1 MIIKEPYELSLWEDS
16 PSTLQEFKALIL
28 GADTMT
34 SQDRALDVKFTCDV
48 NGTHQLT
55 FKMYYQYYDSQT
67 GELTQNLLTD
77 QIFNESKIKLH
88 YHDEWYDLVI
98 KNVVKNSNDYS
109 YTYTAQDLFIQ
120 ELSKTGYNLEF
131 SDELENNMKPITELV
146 AQVLEGTDWQVN
158 ENSDVIVQTQKELI
172 FEGTLAAPMQYRKLL
187 RASNGAVVVE
197 DTSSV
202 IPTNT
207 KVYFFYSDLA
217 TKEKNYQILVPNSS
231 TISLDSD
238 RVMLD
243 ATQYRYYGSYNG
255 WGYSDTYDLY
265 YPSILSSAITI
276 TTFQGEKYI
285 FSQETKIDTK
295 LKKILSRYSKTND
308 QNTYWGFIDTDYS
321 SPSLIRN
328 FVSNP
333 NNYQSTVGWRVFD
346 TGTPEIPSSIQLDS
360 NPSIID
366 RIINGNSLGAE
377 TFEPVL
383 KISLSNSGY
392 LFNTGLRD
400 NRSFLKELNKGDKYV
415 FYYKGSTALPTF
427 TLKFQEITYTEQG
440 EYNLGDTYLAVAASS
455 VSANQYNTIIGE
467 IDKSLS
473 YKDSKNKTL
482 AIIIIPDGEASFNL
496 TDFQVF
502 HYVNYQG
509 RAMLPTDT
517 QVESTITHYYCY
529 FKQEDNLNYT
539 SINDLKYEKYNNSVS
554 DYIPVMRAGCEKVRS
569 INAKESNRFNIIQ
582 DLCETF
588 ECWASF
594 DIAHDSI
601 GRSGAKVVTIHQYIG
616 QDNPARFLNGVNLK
630 STSRTFDSNQL
641 VTKLIVKPNS
651 NEYADGGFCTIATA
665 TPNPSGETTILN
677 FDYYINQQLLDA
689 ETLVNDWYNV
699 DENSSGMGYLTELKR
714 INNRLIPLNIE
725 LSKLVVTIAQAEARV
740 EKAQAG
746 IESCV
751 NLIDDINTTLLKYWK
766 TDLNG
771 LRALTPKESP
781 SDPDGLFEQLQGIV
795 YDIEHDI
802 ENSIQNKTLVEQ
814 MVKGLE
820 CQRNQI
826 QFTSELADANTLL
839 TRCKSRKAAIEIEQ
853 EELIANK
860 KELDA
865 EFFQRYHR
873 FIQEGTWIDEKYTDD
888 DLYFYDARSIG
899 YESAMPKVTYQ
910 MNVIDVAALPQFN
923 NHETGN
929 YNLGSSGKIVGNH
942 NSNLRTNNK
951 WALYSSGAA
960 TKRFT
965 QDDFEGVEIGLNW
978 NGLIIYADQL
988 NLVPGQTY
996 TASFM
1001 AYANTSNLPLSFLVM
1016 MRQDGQRVRPYP
1028 TLPISIMGSNYI
1040 TAASRQVTA
1049 NTALTPTLY
1058 WITFQWTQEL
1068 ADYTYGN
1075 NTDVRIT
1082 FQGWSGEYDDPG
1094 RTTTTPMG
1102 DRRIYMYAPKIE
1114 IGDTP
1119 TIWRGSIEEPE
1130 ENLLSP
1136 YTFKVGDRTYVQDP
1150 EFFGYTVV
1158 NNIKTPAKEGV
1169 TVSKI
1174 VYSLDNPSSTTITIQ
1189 TYKNLF
1195 QDLFQRV
1202 TATVQQVHYATGQ
1215 YEKAAALA
1223 EAETAQKVEFLQD
1236 ALNDAATILSNS
1248 ADETV
1253 VWDNTGITITN
1264 SNNTSEKLR
1273 IVSGG
1278 ILLGA
1283 PDATGQTAWKVG
1295 ITAKGVSANLLTS
1308 GQLNTGVIQIMSSDE
1323 PTFRWDALGLT
1334 AFDYTTNANMLTGI
1348 NSTRGVRFDRL
1359 GIYGFIGVDGSSWH
1373 PSQTVDWTAAP
1384 TGDPT
1389 NLSATSIRKYSFFE
1403 LTKEGLYL
1411 DLSRINTTYG
1421 HGLYQTTNMQTLATE
1436 YKIMPL
1442 LSSKSHG
1449 QRISLGKTEDIIY
1462 NAWVGS
1468 QPYYSSSL
1476 PEMTN
1481 PIFTKVFS
1489 VKDSNSN
1496 EKITMYDDGT
1506 LVAKRAIIEGTI
1518 TASSGHIGGSNG
1530 WVISSGKLYGTYTD
1544 NGDKY
1549 MGLYLNSTKGAT
1561 AFYAGAT
1568 SSTGANA
1575 VFKVTN
1581 NGKLT
1586 ATGVDVSGI
1595 VNAESGIFNQI
1606 TVTLRDLG
1614 DQANLGM
1621 WHVGNPRIDN
1631 NRGSDPDRYFYT
1643 FSGSDILGN
1652 PGYIIGFQ
1660 KPNTGGSK
1668 AMVIGAT
1675 NFLDWST
1682 GKFYVDYQGNLT
1694 CADGHFLNQVTT
1706 DYLSCNTFTNIT
1718 PSVFKVSKIIAA
1730 PASNPS
1736 TSTPSTYNF
1745 NISIEHLSGAKYRI
1759 KIIYYTSI
1767 TGKFVGGSFNEKD
1780 FIWYRAYYINNNNT
1794 PVYCT
1799 ARNITNDLK
1808 QQITAFMIAGSP
1820 YTYEF
1825 MATLD
1830 QDKYTNIEFCSQ
1842 MGLSTEGISIDRLGL
1857 VNGSTPQGTFMEGSF
1872 LPIRTNINSTISPY
1886 TLGNSDNIWTN
1897 VYAQNTPV
1905 SSSDRR
1911 EKQNISLL
1919 SSSYDSFFD
1928 ALRPS
1933 TYQWLNESITHTGFI
1948 AQEVADALAAAHL
1961 SPSDFYGYRDENPDS
1976 LGLAYSEFISLNTWQ
1991 IQKLKKRVADLEA
2004 RCSLLEQKLLNQ
2016 N

>member
-28 GADTMT
+28 GTDTMT

-55 FKMYYQYYDSQT
+55 FKMYYQYYDNQT

-231 TISLDSD
+231 TISLDSN

-243 ATQYRYYGSYNG
+243 TTQYRYYGSYNG

-265 YPSILSSAITI
+265 YPNILSSAITI

-295 LKKILSRYSKTND
+295 LKKVLSRYSKTND

-383 KISLSNSGY
+383 KIYLSNSGY

-455 VSANQYNTIIGE
+455 VSANQYNTVIGE

-539 SINDLKYEKYNNSVS
+539 SINDLKYEKYNNPVS

-601 GRSGAKVVTIHQYIG
+601 GRSGAKQVTIHQYIG

-714 INNRLIPLNIE
+714 INNRLILLNIE
-725 LSKLVVTIAQAEARV
+725 LSKLVVTIAQAEAKV
-740 EKAQAG
+740 KKAQAG

-910 MNVIDVAALPQFN
+910 MNVIDIAALPQFN

-929 YNLGSSGKIVGNH
+929 YNLGSSSKIVGNH

-965 QDDFEGVEIGLNW
+965 QDDFEGAEIGLNW

-1016 MRQDGQRVRPYP
+1016 MRQDGERVRPYP
-1028 TLPISIMGSNYI
+1028 TLPISIMGDNYR

-1094 RTTTTPMG
+1094 RTVTTPMG

-1273 IVSGG
+1273 MVSGG

-1308 GQLNTGVIQIMSSDE
+1308 GQLNTRVIQIMSSDE

-1359 GIYGFIGVDGSSWH
+1359 GIYGFTGIDGSSWH
-1373 PSQTVDWTAAP
+1373 PSEISVWDNYGQIDTSDTTAI
-1384 TGDPT
+1384 
-1389 NLSATSIRKYSFFE
+1389 SAFSTFS

-1411 DLSRINTTYG
+1411 KLGGLQYG
-1421 HGLYQTTNMQTLATE
+1421 HYYNSSM
-1436 YKIMPL
+1436 MPGTFT
-1442 LSSKSHG
+1442 SSKSHN
-1449 QRISLGKTEDIIY
+1449 IKAWLGKGEDILY
-1462 NAWVGS
+1462 NSWQMANNIKMY
-1468 QPYYSSSL
+1468 PYYNTQA
-1476 PEMTN
+1476 TN
-1481 PIFTKVFS
+1481 ALEFVKIFS
-1489 VKDSNSN
+1489 VYNSEN
-1496 EKITMYDDGT
+1496 KEAITIYDDGT
-1506 LVAKRAIIEGTI
+1506 FKATDAIIKGNI
-1518 TASSGHIGGSNG
+1518 TATSGSFTGSITANSGHIGGING
-1530 WVISSGKLYGTYTD
+1530 WIIEANKLYGSYLDPDD
-1544 NGDKY
+1544 NNRIKY
-1549 MGLYLNSTKGAT
+1549 MGLYRSAT
-1561 AFYAGAT
+1561 EGDAAFYAGAT
-1568 SSTGANA
+1568 NSIGDGSLFKVTNSGIIEALEGTIGMWTISNPYYDGSPEGGPHGRYFSSTGAN
-1575 VFKVTN
+1575 N
-1581 NGKLT
+1581 
-1586 ATGVDVSGI
+1586 SI
-1595 VNAESGIFNQI
+1595 
-1606 TVTLRDLG
+1606 
-1614 DQANLGM
+1614 
-1621 WHVGNPRIDN
+1621 H
-1631 NRGSDPDRYFYT
+1631 
-1643 FSGSDILGN
+1643 
-1652 PGYIIGFQ
+1652 PGLIMGFQ
-1660 KPNTGGSK
+1660 SPNSQGSI
-1668 AMVIGAT
+1668 AMTVGAT
-1675 NFLDWST
+1675 DFGNWKT
-1682 GKFYVDYQGNLT
+1682 GNFYVDFNGNMHAASGSFGDVNITSGTIGGDVSIDINKKIT
-1694 CADGHFLNQVTT
+1694 CQSIVASARTSSFPVIAT
-1706 DYLSCNTFTNIT
+1706 DEIRAQTVSQISGKTTFTVNNLVQRSVKPNGSKQEISFT
-1718 PSVFKVSKIIAA
+1718 YTVSTTGATSASVTFVVDMAYPDSDNPGNYLRIQKNATISAGYYQNGVTYRFSEIYDTEAHIYAFDRVRFRVGSKLVESTSKEVSLTTKSNTYRVYVTSDLLPSVT
-1730 PASNPS
+1730 N
-1736 TSTPSTYNF
+1736 TY
-1745 NISIEHLSGAKYRI
+1745 L
-1759 KIIYYTSI
+1759 
-1767 TGKFVGGSFNEKD
+1767 
-1780 FIWYRAYYINNNNT
+1780 
-1794 PVYCT
+1794 
-1799 ARNITNDLK
+1799 L
-1808 QQITAFMIAGSP
+1808 
-1820 YTYEF
+1820 
-1825 MATLD
+1825 
-1830 QDKYTNIEFCSQ
+1830 
-1842 MGLSTEGISIDRLGL
+1842 GLSNFKWKEIWCTQS
-1857 VNGSTPQGTFMEGSF
+1857 S
-1872 LPIRTNINSTISPY
+1872 INS
-1886 TLGNSDNIWTN
+1886 
-1897 VYAQNTPV
+1897 A
-1905 SSSDRR
+1905 SDRR
-1911 EKQNISLL
+1911 IKKDISSFDIKYDIFYDNLNPV
-1919 SSSYDSFFD
+1919 SYRFIDGTSGR
-1928 ALRPS
+1928 LHS
-1933 TYQWLNESITHTGFI
+1933 GFI
-1948 AQEVADALAAAHL
+1948 AQEVLSALTAAHL
-1961 SPSDFYGYRDENPDS
+1961 STLDFAGYCYDQENDGTDSYSLRYG
-1976 LGLAYSEFISLNTWQ
+1976 EFIALNTWQ

>member
-55 FKMYYQYYDSQT
+55 FKMYYQYYDNQT

-172 FEGTLAAPMQYRKLL
+172 FEGTLAAPMQYQKLL
-187 RASNGAVVVE
+187 RASNGAVVV
-197 DTSSV
+197 DNTSSI
-202 IPTNT
+202 IPANT

-217 TKEKNYQILVPNSS
+217 TKEKNYQILVPNSN
-231 TISLDSD
+231 TISLDSN

-243 ATQYRYYGSYNG
+243 TTQYRYYGSYNG
-255 WGYSDTYDLY
+255 WAYSDTYDLY
-265 YPSILSSAITI
+265 YPSILSSSAITI

-295 LKKILSRYSKTND
+295 LKKVLSRYSKTND

-346 TGTPEIPSSIQLDS
+346 TGTPETPSSIQLDS

-366 RIINGNSLGAE
+366 RIINGNPLGAE

-392 LFNTGLRD
+392 LFNTGLHD

-455 VSANQYNTIIGE
+455 VSANQYNTVIGE
-467 IDKSLS
+467 INNSLS

-482 AIIIIPDGEASFNL
+482 AIIIIPDGEVSFNL

-517 QVESTITHYYCY
+517 QVESTITYYYCY

-539 SINDLKYEKYNNSVS
+539 SINDLKYEKYDNPVS
-554 DYIPVMRAGCEKVRS
+554 SYIPVMRAGCEKVRS
-569 INAKESNRFNIIQ
+569 INTKESNRFNIIQ

-601 GRSGAKVVTIHQYIG
+601 GRSGTKVVTIHQYIG

-677 FDYYINQQLLDA
+677 FDYYINQQLLDP

-699 DENSSGMGYLTELKR
+699 DGNSSGMGYLTELKR

-725 LSKLVVTIAQAEARV
+725 LSKLAVTIAQAEAKV

-795 YDIEHDI
+795 YDLEHDI

-839 TRCKSRKAAIEIEQ
+839 TRCKSRKTAIEIEQ

-865 EFFQRYHR
+865 EFFQKYHR

-923 NHETGN
+923 NHEIGN
-929 YNLGSSGKIVGNH
+929 YNLGSSSKIVGNH

-1016 MRQDGQRVRPYP
+1016 MRQDGERVRPYP
-1028 TLPISIMGSNYI
+1028 TLPISIMGDDYR
-1040 TAASRQVTA
+1040 TAASRQITA

-1058 WITFQWTQEL
+1058 WVTFQWTQEL

-1094 RTTTTPMG
+1094 RTITTPMG

-1119 TIWRGSIEEPE
+1119 TIWRGSIEELE

-1136 YTFKVGDRTYVQDP
+1136 YAFKVGDRTYVQDP

-1283 PDATGQTAWKVG
+1283 PDATGQTAWKTG
-1295 ITAKGVSANLLTS
+1295 ITAKGVSANLLIS
-1308 GQLNTGVIQIMSSDE
+1308 GQLNTGVIQIMSSNE

-1359 GIYGFIGVDGSSWH
+1359 GIYGFTGVDGSSWH
-1373 PSQTVDWTAAP
+1373 PSEISAWDDYGQIDTSVTTAI
-1384 TGDPT
+1384 
-1389 NLSATSIRKYSFFE
+1389 SAFSTFS

-1411 DLSRINTTYG
+1411 KLGGLQYG
-1421 HGLYQTTNMQTLATE
+1421 HIKNG
-1436 YKIMPL
+1436 
-1442 LSSKSHG
+1442 G
-1449 QRISLGKTEDIIY
+1449 
-1462 NAWVGS
+1462 
-1468 QPYYSSSL
+1468 
-1476 PEMTN
+1476 
-1481 PIFTKVFS
+1481 
-1489 VKDSNSN
+1489 
-1496 EKITMYDDGT
+1496 
-1506 LVAKRAIIEGTI
+1506 GTI
-1518 TASSGHIGGSNG
+1518 TPAVISHSTTAWIGKGEDLIYNMWQVTDGVPNPYYYISPTAPPNFVKIFDVNNGNIQMYDNGYFYAKNAIIKGNITADNGSIGGFTISDNVLYAGTGSNIVG
-1530 WVISSGKLYGTYTD
+1530 
-1544 NGDKY
+1544 
-1549 MGLYLNSTKGAT
+1549 LNSSTTTNTKMI
-1561 AFYAGAT
+1561 FAGA
-1568 SSTGANA
+1568 SDSTGTDAK
-1575 VFKVTN
+1575 FYVTN
-1581 NGKLT
+1581 AGKIV
-1586 ATGVDVSGI
+1586 ATTGNI
-1595 VNAESGIFNQI
+1595 
-1606 TVTLRDLG
+1606 
-1614 DQANLGM
+1614 GM
-1621 WHVGNPRIDN
+1621 WTIGNPRPPALD
-1631 NRGSDPDRYFYT
+1631 RGPEDRYFYAYANGRYIA
-1643 FSGSDILGN
+1643 FQSPAHGFKALG
-1652 PGYIIGFQ
+1652 IGI
-1660 KPNTGGSK
+1660 PD
-1668 AMVIGAT
+1668 A
-1675 NFLDWST
+1675 NFLDWGT
-1682 GKFYVDYQGNLT
+1682 GVPFW
-1694 CADGHFLNQVTT
+1694 
-1706 DYLSCNTFTNIT
+1706 
-1718 PSVFKVSKIIAA
+1718 
-1730 PASNPS
+1730 
-1736 TSTPSTYNF
+1736 
-1745 NISIEHLSGAKYRI
+1745 IEHNGNMYAN
-1759 KIIYYTSI
+1759 
-1767 TGKFVGGSFNEKD
+1767 G
-1780 FIWYRAYYINNNNT
+1780 
-1794 PVYCT
+1794 
-1799 ARNITNDLK
+1799 
-1808 QQITAFMIAGSP
+1808 
-1820 YTYEF
+1820 
-1825 MATLD
+1825 ATLD
-1830 QDKYTNIEFCSQ
+1830 AVSGTSATFGTLEVTSGGNLQNISF
-1842 MGLSTEGISIDRLGL
+1842 IDALNIHGA
-1857 VNGSTPQGTFMEGSF
+1857 Q
-1872 LPIRTNINSTISPY
+1872 INSPTLNIVNIIGQATDGPTTTNASLILNNLNADYSINKNKAIITFQYSFDTTGYLNTDQSIVVRFPY
-1886 TLGNSDNIWTN
+1886 TTSTGYQYNSVTVKIPSGNYTASTLQTFSQLVSIPVQDYNNCQFSNGTQSQTSTVTLTTSSNTYNVRVQGNIVPNDAGTNQYSLGANGIRWNT
-1897 VYAQNTPV
+1897 VYCV
-1905 SSSDRR
+1905 SVNQTSDRR
-1911 EKQNISLL
+1911 LKQNISLL

-1961 SPSDFYGYRDENPDS
+1961 SSSDFYGYRDENPDS